1 MVTNATDSEWIKRAD
16 GEEEDRARKKREK
29 RTAKRITLHI
39 SSSPCREN
47 ESECVHSRQ
56 VIKLKEREWPSL
68 SHSTGHANMDTPG
81 GEGVSVSCREDFRE
95 HAEQGGEER
104 ERERERE
111 WAESHVC
118 VERQRHS
125 VWREVLNVPWRE
137 LHSIDLIH
145 TPSDEMRRRCRM
157 ER

>member
-104 ERERERE
+104 ERKRENGRSRMFALNDNGTVWRGVE
-111 WAESHVC
+111 C
-118 VERQRHS
+118 PVERAPFNRPH
-125 VWREVLNVPWRE
+125 P
-137 LHSIDLIH
+137 HSI
-145 TPSDEMRRRCRM
+145 R
-157 ER
+157 